1 MSQGS
6 SSSKENNTLNGTKAD
21 MVMPDKMNIDADV
34 SDEDSLMEEEAV
46 YRPRRGKVRRIEDED
61 EDEA

>member
-61 EDEA
+61 EA